1 MRQEDMRM
9 DKRKIW
15 LLARK
20 YATLLILIILLIAMA
35 FLTDRFF
42 TLKNLTNVGR
52 QISLN
57 AFITIGMTLVII
69 SGGIDLSVG
78 GVCAL
83 SCCMCAKLVNE
94 TGNVYLAIAVTLL
107 LGIAVGF
114 FNGFIVS
121 ATGIAPFIV
130 TLSTVSITN
139 GITLVATNASPTPI
153 NNAVLK
159 RIGQGVF
166 IGIPIP
172 IYIMV
177 VMALLAAFIMTKTK
191 FGRYIYAIGGN
202 EKSAI
207 VAGIRVP
214 TVKLLVYIISGF
226 LSAFTAVIYTGR
238 LSSGVPSLG
247 DGFEMDAITS
257 AVIGGA
263 SLSGGQGGIWG
274 TLIGAV
280 IIGILDNALNLL
292 NINSYFQ
299 EIVTGTV
306 VLLAVLF
313 DFFIQS
319 RIASKDR

>member
-1 MRQEDMRM
+1 MRM

>member
-1 MRQEDMRM
+1 MRQEYMRM

-57 AFITIGMTLVII
+57 AFIAIGMTLVII

-166 IGIPIP
+166 IGIPLSLIH
-172 IYIMV
+172 
-177 VMALLAAFIMTKTK
+177 
-191 FGRYIYAIGGN
+191 
-202 EKSAI
+202 
-207 VAGIRVP
+207 
-214 TVKLLVYIISGF
+214 ISCC
-226 LSAFTAVIYTGR
+226 
-238 LSSGVPSLG
+238 PSPPP
-247 DGFEMDAITS
+247 
-257 AVIGGA
+257 
-263 SLSGGQGGIWG
+263 
-274 TLIGAV
+274 
-280 IIGILDNALNLL
+280 
-292 NINSYFQ
+292 
-299 EIVTGTV
+299 
-306 VLLAVLF
+306 
-313 DFFIQS
+313 
-319 RIASKDR
+319 RRC